1 MALFPRRP
9 DTPLI
14 GKPIECNV
22 RTSESFSILSRTII
36 KGMLIR
42 TLTEELMDKSKILI
56 VEDEPLA
63 ALEMQETLEA
73 AGYSVPE
80 VIASGD
86 AVLPAVLRWKPNLV
100 IMDIRLASF
109 TDGVDAAERMRVLSD
124 APLIYVTAYP
134 SRGSQDRAA
143 RTRPFAYLLKP
154 LSPEVLRKTVSQA
167 LSGEVSVN

>member
-36 KGMLIR
+36 KGKLIR

-63 ALEMQETLEA
+63 ALEMQR
-73 AGYSVPE
+73 
-80 VIASGD
+80 
-86 AVLPAVLRWKPNLV
+86 RW
-100 IMDIRLASF
+100 R
-109 TDGVDAAERMRVLSD
+109 
-124 APLIYVTAYP
+124 
-134 SRGSQDRAA
+134 
-143 RTRPFAYLLKP
+143 RPGIP
-154 LSPEVLRKTVSQA
+154 CRRS
-167 LSGEVSVN
+167 